1 MDPHHS
7 AHPSDLTFWSYGPP
21 QTEDSIIWSDIA
33 GNAQPA
39 PQFEQGGSFTDVDW
53 NSANTFQNLAQG
65 GAAPVDLRPTNN
77 AAFHPPYDYSDISL
91 DYTGINL
98 RTSTYLVAQQDFLDP
113 WYAPTPPLTGVDS
126 VTPSPS
132 DAPWPTFSQS
142 PTETTAGT
150 QGVSASHAIARVM
163 LT

>member
-1 MDPHHS
+1 MDPRHS
-7 AHPSDLTFWSYGPP
+7 ALPSDPAFWSYAPP
-21 QTEDSIIWSDIA
+21 QTEDSTTWFDIA
-33 GNAQPA
+33 GHAQPA
-39 PQFEQGGSFTDVDW
+39 PQLDQGCSFMDVDW

-65 GAAPVDLRPTNN
+65 GATPVDLQPTNN
-77 AAFHPPYDYSDISL
+77 AFHSPYDYSDVSL
-91 DYTGINL
+91 DYTSINL
-98 RTSTYLVAQQDFLDP
+98 DFLDP

-126 VTPSPS
+126 VAPSPG

-150 QGVSASHAIARVM
+150 QGVSASHTTARVM